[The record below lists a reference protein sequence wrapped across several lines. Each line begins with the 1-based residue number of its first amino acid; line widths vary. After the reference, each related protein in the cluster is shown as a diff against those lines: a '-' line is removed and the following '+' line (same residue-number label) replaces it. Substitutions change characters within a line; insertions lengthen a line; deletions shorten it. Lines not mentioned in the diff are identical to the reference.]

1 MTPAAWFHVLRCKPL
16 CALGMALLI
25 PYMCALKSLSHLS
38 HAISILNLTSGTGT
52 GSSTKKSGLVSFSGS
67 RRSRRYREEIKGK
80 KICGSDSLW
89 AATCH
94 IYATKCDWWRL
105 SPIVFRNF
113 RIIMTPLDLG
123 MFLFCR
129 GWPLN
134 LSAGTCA
141 TQERQRVT
149 SFCRTANPI
158 MDSVCAFAIFGK
170 CQQMR

>member
-1 MTPAAWFHVLRCKPL
+1 MSSGAKASSPCAWHGALPTVHVCFEKSFTLITCNLNPEAHLRNRNGGL
-16 CALGMALLI
+16 
-25 PYMCALKSLSHLS
+25 
-38 HAISILNLTSGTGT
+38 
-52 GSSTKKSGLVSFSGS
+52 SSTQKPQESGLVSIWGS
-67 RRSRRYREEIKGK
+67 RRLRRYREEIKRK
-80 KICGSDSLW
+80 KICRSDSLW

-94 IYATKCDWWRL
+94 IYVTKCDRWRL

-113 RIIMTPLDLG
+113 RIIMTPLDLR
-123 MFLFCR
+123 MFPFCR

-170 CQQMR
+170 CQQRR